1 MSFVVLALPRSRTK
15 WLSAF
20 LSYRE
25 WVCEHDHI
33 RHCRS
38 LEDVAAWLSLPFS
51 GSVETAA
58 APYWRLIPSDVR
70 VATVRRPVEDVVAS
84 LTNLL
89 PGVFDA
95 DQLRLGLCRL
105 DRKLDQLERR
115 RPDVLSV
122 SYSELSSELSCAR
135 LFEHC
140 LGRPLDPTW
149 WEALAPINI
158 QANLPHMLRQFGV
171 MRPQLEKLAKL
182 AAHRII
188 AQMRPPA
195 GEFDGITFQT
205 EPFRQ
210 FYAEGQRLI
219 ADHCVQTEQA
229 PDDHARLNLPLLQ
242 ALDDI
247 GALQVL
253 TARMNG
259 RLFGYLLTIISPSLD
274 SPDVVHGTH
283 TAFYSEPTVRGLGMR
298 LQRAAVAEL
307 RARGVHEVIMRAGVR
322 GPGPR
327 LGTYYRRLGADP
339 FGELWKLSLSE
350 AR

>member
-1 MSFVVLALPRSRTK
+1 VSFVVLALPRSRTK
-15 WLSAF
+15 WLATF

-25 WVCEHDHI
+25 WVCEHDHV

-38 LEDVAAWLSLPFS
+38 LDDVSAWLSLPFS

-58 APYWRLIPSDVR
+58 APFWRLIPEGVR
-70 VATVRRPVEDVVAS
+70 VATIRRPVEDVVTS
-84 LTNLL
+84 LTSLL

-95 DQLRLGLCRL
+95 EQLRHGLRRL
-105 DRKLDQLERR
+105 DRKLDQVEHRR
-115 RPDVLSV
+115 ADVLSLA
-122 SYSELSSELSCAR
+122 YEGLNDQAACAR

-140 LGRPLDPTW
+140 LGRPLDPRW
-149 WEALAPINI
+149 WATLAPVNI
-158 QANLPHMLRQFGV
+158 QANLPHMLRHFV
-171 MRPQLEKLAKL
+171 AIRPQLEKLAKL
-182 AAHRII
+182 AAHRVI
-188 AQMRPPA
+188 AQMRPAP
-195 GEFDGITFQT
+195 GEFDGMTFQT

-229 PDDHARLNLPLLQ
+229 PDDHARLNLPLLE

-247 GALQVL
+247 GALQVM
-253 TARMNG
+253 TARSNG
-259 RLFGYLLTIISPSLD
+259 RLFGYLLTIVSPSLD
-274 SPDVVHGTH
+274 SPDIVHGTH
-283 TAFYSEPTVRGLGMR
+283 TAFYSEPAVRGLGMR
-298 LQRAAVAEL
+298 LQRAALEAL

-339 FGELWKLSLSE
+339 FGQLWKLSLNE
-350 AR
+350 AG